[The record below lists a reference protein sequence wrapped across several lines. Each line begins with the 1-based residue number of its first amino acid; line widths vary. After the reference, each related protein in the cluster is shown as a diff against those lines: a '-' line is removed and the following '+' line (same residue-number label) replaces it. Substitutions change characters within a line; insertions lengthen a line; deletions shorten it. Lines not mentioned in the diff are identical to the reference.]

1 MTLVAD
7 ANVAVKW
14 FIQQQGSDH
23 ARRVQSYRGALI
35 APAMLIAETTNGFW
49 RHVVHGDVSP
59 DFARTAVIGLPRWFA
74 ELVEDQLLGPAALD
88 LAVEL
93 NYPLYDCIYLALS
106 LTSQRTSAS
115 SIAQPLQSTGRTSST
130 SPIGPEPHALRA
142 H

>member
-1 MTLVAD
+1 MTLVVD

-49 RHVVHGDVSP
+49 RHVVHGDISP
-59 DFARTAVIGLPRWFA
+59 SFARTAVIGLPRWFA
-74 ELVEDQLLGPAALD
+74 ELVEDQLLAPAALD

-93 NYPLYDCIYLALS
+93 NYALYDCIYLALS
-106 LTSQRTSAS
+106 LARSAPMVTADKRL
-115 SIAQPLQSTGRTSST
+115 INRLASTKHKSHVIDLADWT
-130 SPIGPEPHALRA
+130 
-142 H
+142 